1 MLDKIFMAAIVLLT
15 AAWRAI
21 SPAPEAGDL
30 RKQAAS
36 KHQRGTAPGPIAAS
50 SQNSGIEK
58 QAGSDAG
65 AGTEQPLDR
74 QAAMAVSIL
83 GALADI
89 QFCRMR
95 LAAYAALL
103 KAVLAAASEDKEVN
117 WSSHL
122 VWAGC
127 LGGLSWSG
135 QAPVIAAASE
145 IGGLAVGHLTW
156 CSDGRVSLR

>member
-1 MLDKIFMAAIVLLT
+1 MLDKIFMSAIVLLT

-21 SPAPEAGDL
+21 SPAPEAEGL

-50 SQNSGIEK
+50 SQNGGIEK

-65 AGTEQPLDR
+65 SGTEQPLDR
-74 QAAMAVSIL
+74 QGAMAVSIL

-103 KAVLAAASEDKEVN
+103 KAVLAAASEDKEVT
-117 WSSHL
+117 WSSHFAWGDAWVACHGL
-122 VWAGC
+122 GRHLWQQPQRQVGWLWA
-127 LGGLSWSG
+127 
-135 QAPVIAAASE
+135 
-145 IGGLAVGHLTW
+145 T
-156 CSDGRVSLR
+156 